1 MADREREDGP
11 SLFDLPLAP
20 EEARPRAA
28 EPQRPQAERTAGQ
41 SPPGRLPFFD
51 REGGHEER
59 GDGPGEPASSRDAGA
74 GSGGEPAPATAPLAG
89 AAGDWQDLEA
99 PELPPEAEE
108 PSPEPRRPLA
118 ASVLNRLSAALLD
131 GGLLLVVAAT
141 AIVGAYLLGV
151 RWEVADLVPLGAFL
165 AAFSFVYAVVPLAF
179 WGRTPGMAL
188 VRILA
193 RGGDG
198 GPLTFG
204 QTALRWFGGVLTLAL
219 AGLPLLLALP
229 ALGGRSLADRLSG
242 TRTWL
247 LPGG

>member
-1 MADREREDGP
+1 LPDRDPEDGP
-11 SLFDLPLAP
+11 SLFDLPLSP
-20 EEARPRAA
+20 QGARPRPPAA
-28 EPQRPQAERTAGQ
+28 RQPSEERAAGRR
-41 SPPGRLPFFD
+41 SSRGLPLFD
-51 REGGHEER
+51 GESEGGPEAEA
-59 GDGPGEPASSRDAGA
+59 PGEETP
-74 GSGGEPAPATAPLAG
+74 GEETPEPTAPLAA
-89 AAGDWQDLEA
+89 AAGDWQDLET
-99 PELPPEAEE
+99 PELPPQDDEA
-108 PSPEPRRPLA
+108 SPEPRRPVA

-151 RWEVADLVPLGAFL
+151 RWEVADLAPLGVFL

-193 RGGDG
+193 RGSDG